1 MPNTTGQQGYIH
13 SLKDGIDIK
22 RLMIVYPIYKVLV
35 NLYKPVSFS
44 NSLMQDKTSDIE
56 YSDTPYKE
64 DLAVIITNLEH
75 YGESDVI
82 YESFEE
88 DKTLLKVLTKTGEEV
103 DLPDGTKVIVK
114 DVNKNNYKTYIV
126 DATTAIRSVMGTIIA
141 QQCELT
147 PIYLK
152 NQSDNLLL
160 TAKRLQDTMDAGTI
174 LEDDGTANGLDSKD
188 VIEELKEFTEEGLLK
203 LNVKGTTYYE

>member
-56 YSDTPYKE
+56 YSETPYKE

>member
-141 QQCELT
+141 KQCELT